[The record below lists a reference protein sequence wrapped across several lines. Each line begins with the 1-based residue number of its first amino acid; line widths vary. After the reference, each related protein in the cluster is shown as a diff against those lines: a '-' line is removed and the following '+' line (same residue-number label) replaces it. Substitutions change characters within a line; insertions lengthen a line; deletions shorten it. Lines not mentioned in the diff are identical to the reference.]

1 MVSVHESSCF
11 STFYYL
17 CTLSYF
23 CHPCSVM
30 LYCAC
35 FFSPSLQESHHYLLP
50 IPATRQRRRK
60 KKNLKKKFRRW
71 KNSTHNAQQSQTY
84 TSCPLP
90 GTRLKSYPELFN
102 PLASTIRVCC
112 QCHVSLI
119 LSTLCSRND
128 IRSNNA
134 NYNLISEKFFL
145 LEQH

>member
-1 MVSVHESSCF
+1 
-11 STFYYL
+11 
-17 CTLSYF
+17 
-23 CHPCSVM
+23 M
-30 LYCAC
+30 L
-35 FFSPSLQESHHYLLP
+35 LHLLLP
-50 IPATRQRRRK
+50 LHTFLLLPPLFCYALLRMFFFLQSSGKPPLSAAYSSHTAK
-60 KKNLKKKFRRW
+60 KKKKKKLKKKFRRW

-90 GTRLKSYPELFN
+90 GTPLKSYPELFN

>member
-1 MVSVHESSCF
+1 MLLHLLLPLH
-11 STFYYL
+11 TFL
-17 CTLSYF
+17 LLPPLF
-23 CHPCSVM
+23 CYALLRM
-30 LYCAC
+30 F
-35 FFSPSLQESHHYLLP
+35 FFSVFRK
-50 IPATRQRRRK
+50 ATTICCLFQPHGK
-60 KKNLKKKFRRW
+60 EEEKKNIIKKFRRW